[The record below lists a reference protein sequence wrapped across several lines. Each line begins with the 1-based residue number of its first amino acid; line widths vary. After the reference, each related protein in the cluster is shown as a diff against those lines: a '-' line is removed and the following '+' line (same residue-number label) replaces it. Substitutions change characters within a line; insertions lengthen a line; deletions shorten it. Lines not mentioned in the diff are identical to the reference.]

1 MLYAGIICCMIISF
15 VITKTLD
22 MKTQFSIIAI
32 LLLTG
37 FTAYS
42 QTVSPTSNSFP
53 ANGTVGSARI
63 ATASVANPECKMFV
77 GGSVKLFNTGN
88 SGISS
93 PSLYLK
99 NTTAST
105 GRTYFIN
112 SSSGGLFQ
120 VVDSNAAGTAR
131 LVINAAGNVGIGNTS
146 PQARLHVTGLST
158 FENGTNTSAIIN
170 SVRGG
175 TSLFEVRASILNGEA
190 NLFIGKD
197 AGMNADPSLPVYTEA
212 NNTGIGWAALKSL
225 TSGFKNTAIGSQT
238 LSSLTTG
245 NFNSAF
251 GNLALASL
259 VTGED
264 NIGFGQATMFAKVSG
279 SYNVAIG
286 TNAGEAN
293 VSGGNNTYIG
303 KSSGLSSTGSWNT
316 FIGRSSGRNI
326 GAGDNNVIIGNND
339 GASLTGLNNHIILAD
354 GSGTE
359 RLKVNNTGAFAVG
372 GSYGSAGQV
381 LTSNGSG
388 AAPTWQAAGAGSGLW
403 TDAGSGNMYNTTL
416 AGNVAIG
423 VLAVPSGYRFAV
435 GGGIIAEKLKLKL
448 QSAGWPDYV
457 FNKAYPLPSLKEV
470 SEFID
475 KNQHLPG
482 IPSASEI
489 EKEGIDVGGMNAK
502 LLQKIEEITLYLLDM
517 KKEIETLKQENR
529 SLKLSF
535 STLKN

>member
-1 MLYAGIICCMIISF
+1 MKTLLSIICM
-15 VITKTLD
+15 
-22 MKTQFSIIAI
+22 
-32 LLLTG
+32 LLLPG
-37 FTAYS
+37 FAVYS
-42 QTVSPTSNSFP
+42 QTLAPTSNSFP
-53 ANGTVGSARI
+53 ANGSVGSARI
-63 ATASVANPECKMFV
+63 ATASIANPECKMYV

-105 GRTYFIN
+105 GRNYFIN

-131 LVINAAGNVGIGNTS
+131 LVINASGNVGMGTVS
-146 PQARLHVTGLST
+146 PQARLHVNGLST
-158 FENGTNTSAIIN
+158 FENGTNTSAIIT

-175 TSLFEVRASILNGEA
+175 VSLFEVRASTLNGEA

-264 NIGFGQATMFAKVSG
+264 NLGFGQATMYTKVSG
-279 SYNVAIG
+279 SYNIAIG

-293 VSGGNNTYIG
+293 VSGSNNTYIG
-303 KSSGLSSTGSWNT
+303 KSSGLTSTGSWNT

-326 GAGDNNVIIGNND
+326 GAGDYNVIIGNND
-339 GASLTGLNNHIILAD
+339 GAGLNGLSNHIILAD
-354 GSGTE
+354 GGGTE
-359 RLKVNNTGAFAVG
+359 RLKVNNTGAFSIG
-372 GSYGSAGQV
+372 GNYGTAGQV

-388 AAPTWQAAGAGSGLW
+388 AAPTWQSAGAGSSFW
-403 TDAGSGNMYNTTL
+403 TDAGGGNLYNTNQ
-416 AGNVAIG
+416 AGNVAVG
-423 VLAVPSGYRFAV
+423 LSAVPSGYRFAV
-435 GGGIIAEKLKLKL
+435 AGGIIAEKIKLKL
-448 QSAGWPDYV
+448 QSAVWPDYV
-457 FNKAYPLPSLKEV
+457 FNKTYQLPSLKEV
-470 SEFID
+470 EKFIE
-475 KNQHLPG
+475 KYQHLPG
-482 IPSASEI
+482 IPSAAELG
-489 EKEGIDVGGMNAK
+489 KEGIDVGSMNAK
-502 LLQKIEEITLYLLDM
+502 LLEKIEELTLYLLEM

-529 SLKLSF
+529 TLKLSF
-535 STLKN
+535 STDKN